1 MSGER
6 TSKRSGIE
14 DLTWPWQNLKLSAS
28 QKQTLFK
35 SNYQGLLE
43 FMAQLETEKT
53 TEWLSRLTE
62 SVELEC
68 KLAAGRLILSTAAI
82 EQVVSHR
89 RVSEITT
96 EHSHDIT
103 GALQSLVKKGML
115 EANGHGRGA
124 VYHLPGASIPTPEQV
139 FGVAIGADRQ
149 SLAGS
154 LADLTAYSGDNE
166 NYSGDSEGYSGDIEL
181 YSGDKEP
188 HSSGKRPYSDDGD
201 PKNVN
206 RDSFGRLISPVL
218 KAPAI
223 HDLENLTPEYH
234 EKLRAIAAPSAKSKR
249 LIPDT
254 MRSIILQLCS
264 GQYVT
269 RSCLAELLHRTPDT
283 LRHQYLSTMVEDKS
297 LTLAFPQ
304 TPNDKRQAYITTSS
318 LQELEE

>member
-14 DLTWPWQNLKLSAS
+14 GLTWHWQNLKLSAS

-68 KLAAGRLILSTAAI
+68 KLAAGRDGKGAIPRDLWETYSAFANTHGGVILLGIREKPKGRFRI
-82 EQVVSHR
+82 EGVQ
-89 RVSEITT
+89 
-96 EHSHDIT
+96 
-103 GALQSLVKKGML
+103 
-115 EANGHGRGA
+115 NGHGRGA

-166 NYSGDSEGYSGDIEL
+166 NYSGDSEGYSGDTEL

-188 HSSGKRPYSDDGD
+188 HSSGERPYSDDGD

-234 EKLRAIAAPSAKSKR
+234 EKLRAIADPSAKSKR